1 MPHYCYERR
10 AKMQESNEIKDKL
23 INEFSESYV
32 EKIFYFCLK
41 KTGNPND
48 ADDLTQDIAF
58 QIIMALNK
66 GTIPNNFSAWI
77 WQIARNRYSVWAKE
91 KHNRNESVTDTDVY
105 DYEIEDANESISDE
119 LIHSEQM
126 ALLRRELAFIKSD
139 YRNIVVAYYLENKSI
154 CDIASALSLTE
165 SAVKQRLFRARNIL
179 KEGMEMARTF
189 GKRSYNPENI
199 TYAADGSQPTG
210 LPWRAVNRKIPNNI
224 LLQANNNPS
233 TLEELSIELGVA
245 LPYMEE
251 EVNLLHQATL
261 LEKQGD
267 KYITN
272 FFILDKECRMEIYN
286 ALRQESKERSRLIR
300 ELIENSLNEDRS
312 YFCEYPHIED
322 NTIRWLLV
330 PFAIDV
336 LIDMVQQ
343 KQNPNGFYGGFSG
356 KLPKRANGESWGFV
370 GYETVELPEI
380 TIMGCQCCFTDSGS
394 SYVYK
399 CGDYSMWE
407 QCGEPNSQEVE
418 LMCSC
423 IKENKKISSLSDNEK
438 RVWESINGRYAH
450 LSEDGYLIPDIVVV
464 RGKEG
469 EPPSILP
476 DDLQWLAQNVTDLY
490 KKVETILKKYTHQV
504 LHKNME
510 FYIGMELYAMRMMA
524 IHDLVEEGYLK
535 LPDDPSKSS
544 LGMALF
550 IN

>member
-1 MPHYCYERR
+1 
-10 AKMQESNEIKDKL
+10 MQESNEIKDKL
-23 INEFSESYV
+23 INEFSENYA

-139 YRNIVVAYYLENKSI
+139 YRNIVVTYYIENKSI
-154 CDIASALSLTE
+154 RDIASALSLTE

-199 TYAADGSQPTG
+199 TYAADGAQPTG

-300 ELIENSLNEDRS
+300 ELIENRLNEDRS
-312 YFCEYPHIED
+312 DFCEYPHIED

-330 PFAIDV
+330 PSLIDV

-343 KQNPNGFYGGFSG
+343 EQNPNGLYGGFSG

-380 TIMGCQCCFTDSGS
+380 TIMGCQSRITDSGEFI
-394 SYVYK
+394 VYK

-464 RGKEG
+464 RAKEG
-469 EPPSILP
+469 EPPSVLP
-476 DDLQWLAQNVTDLY
+476 DDLQWLVQNVTDLY

>member
-1 MPHYCYERR
+1 
-10 AKMQESNEIKDKL
+10 MQESNEIKDKL
-23 INEFSESYV
+23 INEFSENYV

-139 YRNIVVAYYLENKSI
+139 YRNIVVTYYIENKSI

-300 ELIENSLNEDRS
+300 ELIENSLNEYRS

-330 PFAIDV
+330 PAGIDV

-343 KQNPNGFYGGFSG
+343 EQNPNGFYGGFGG

-394 SYVYK
+394 SHVYK

-464 RGKEG
+464 RAKEV
-469 EPPSILP
+469 EPLSILP
-476 DDLQWLAQNVTDLY
+476 DVLQWLAQNVTDLY

>member
-1 MPHYCYERR
+1 
-10 AKMQESNEIKDKL
+10 MQESNEIKDKL
-23 INEFSESYV
+23 INEFSENYV

-105 DYEIEDANESISDE
+105 DCEIEDANESISDE

-139 YRNIVVAYYLENKSI
+139 YRNIVVNYYIENKSI
-154 CDIASALSLTE
+154 RDIASALSLSE

-199 TYAADGSQPTG
+199 TYAADGAQPTG

-300 ELIENSLNEDRS
+300 ELIENRLNEDRS
-312 YFCEYPHIED
+312 DFCEYPHIED
-322 NTIRWLLV
+322 NTIRWHMV

-336 LIDMVQQ
+336 LIEMVQQ
-343 KQNPNGFYGGFSG
+343 EQNPNGLYGGLDG

-380 TIMGCQCCFTDSGS
+380 TIMGCQGCITDSGAFN
-394 SYVYK
+394 VYK

-450 LSEDGYLIPDIVVV
+450 LSEEGYLIPDIVVV
-464 RGKEG
+464 RAKEG

-550 IN
+550 MN

>member
-1 MPHYCYERR
+1 
-10 AKMQESNEIKDKL
+10 
-23 INEFSESYV
+23 
-32 EKIFYFCLK
+32 
-41 KTGNPND
+41 
-48 ADDLTQDIAF
+48 
-58 QIIMALNK
+58 
-66 GTIPNNFSAWI
+66 
-77 WQIARNRYSVWAKE
+77 
-91 KHNRNESVTDTDVY
+91 
-105 DYEIEDANESISDE
+105 
-119 LIHSEQM
+119 
-126 ALLRRELAFIKSD
+126 
-139 YRNIVVAYYLENKSI
+139 
-154 CDIASALSLTE
+154 
-165 SAVKQRLFRARNIL
+165 
-179 KEGMEMARTF
+179 
-189 GKRSYNPENI
+189 
-199 TYAADGSQPTG
+199 
-210 LPWRAVNRKIPNNI
+210 
-224 LLQANNNPS
+224 
-233 TLEELSIELGVA
+233 
-245 LPYMEE
+245 
-251 EVNLLHQATL
+251 
-261 LEKQGD
+261 
-267 KYITN
+267 
-272 FFILDKECRMEIYN
+272 MEIYN

-300 ELIENSLNEDRS
+300 ELIENRLNEDRS
-312 YFCEYPHIED
+312 DFCEYPHIED
-322 NTIRWLLV
+322 NTIRWHMV

-336 LIDMVQQ
+336 LIEMVQQ
-343 KQNPNGFYGGFSG
+343 EQNPNGLYGGFDG

-380 TIMGCQCCFTDSGS
+380 TIMGCQGCITDSGAFN
-394 SYVYK
+394 VYK

-464 RGKEG
+464 RAKEG
-469 EPPSILP
+469 ESPDILP
-476 DDLQWLAQNVTDLY
+476 DDIQWLVQNVTDLY

>member
-1 MPHYCYERR
+1 
-10 AKMQESNEIKDKL
+10 MQESNEIKDKL

-48 ADDLTQDIAF
+48 ADDLTQDIVF

-66 GTIPNNFSAWI
+66 GTIPNNFSAWV

-91 KHNRNESVTDTDVY
+91 KHNQSESVTGVDIY
-105 DYEIEDANESISDE
+105 DCEIEDANESVSDE

-139 YRNIVVAYYLENKSI
+139 YRNIVVAYYIENKSI
-154 CDIASALSLTE
+154 RDIASALSLSE

-199 TYAADGSQPTG
+199 TYAANGAQPTG
-210 LPWRAVNRKIPNNI
+210 LPWRVVNRKIPNNI

-245 LPYMEE
+245 IPYIEE
-251 EVNLLHQATL
+251 EVDILYRATL

-286 ALRQESKERSRLIR
+286 ALRHESKERSRSIR
-300 ELIENSLNEDRS
+300 ELIENRLNEDRS
-312 YFCEYPHIED
+312 DFCEYPHIED
-322 NTIRWLLV
+322 NTIRWLWV
-330 PFAIDV
+330 PMTIDI
-336 LIDMVQQ
+336 LIEMVQQ
-343 KQNPNGFYGGFSG
+343 KQNPNGLYGGFDG

-370 GYETVELPEI
+370 GYEMVELPEI
-380 TIMGCQCCFTDSGS
+380 TIMGCQGCNTDSGAFN
-394 SYVYK
+394 VYK

-450 LSEDGYLIPDIVVV
+450 LSEDGYLIPDIVVG

-490 KKVETILKKYTHQV
+490 KKVKTILKKYTHQV

>member
-154 CDIASALSLTE
+154 RDIASALSLTE

>member
-1 MPHYCYERR
+1 
-10 AKMQESNEIKDKL
+10 MQESNEIKDKL

-48 ADDLTQDIAF
+48 ADDLTQDIVF

-66 GTIPNNFSAWI
+66 GTIPNNFSAWV

-91 KHNRNESVTDTDVY
+91 KHNQSESVTGVDIY
-105 DYEIEDANESISDE
+105 DCEIEDANESVSDE

-139 YRNIVVAYYLENKSI
+139 YRNIVVAYYIENKSI
-154 CDIASALSLTE
+154 RDIASALSLTE

-199 TYAADGSQPTG
+199 TYAANGAQPTG
-210 LPWRAVNRKIPNNI
+210 LPWRVVNRKIPNNI

-245 LPYMEE
+245 IPYIEE
-251 EVNLLHQATL
+251 EVDILYRATL

-286 ALRQESKERSRLIR
+286 ALRHESKERSRSIR
-300 ELIENSLNEDRS
+300 ELIENRLNEDRS
-312 YFCEYPHIED
+312 DFCEYPHIED
-322 NTIRWLLV
+322 NTIRWLWV
-330 PFAIDV
+330 PMTIDI
-336 LIDMVQQ
+336 LIEMVQQ
-343 KQNPNGFYGGFSG
+343 KQNPNGLYGGFDG

-370 GYETVELPEI
+370 GYEMVELPEI
-380 TIMGCQCCFTDSGS
+380 TIMGCQGCNTDSGAFN
-394 SYVYK
+394 VYK

-450 LSEDGYLIPDIVVV
+450 LSEDGYLIPDIVVG

-490 KKVETILKKYTHQV
+490 KKVKTILKKYTHQV

>member
-1 MPHYCYERR
+1 
-10 AKMQESNEIKDKL
+10 MQESNEIKDKL
-23 INEFSESYV
+23 INEFSENYV

-105 DYEIEDANESISDE
+105 DCEIEDANESISDE

-139 YRNIVVAYYLENKSI
+139 YRNIVVNYYIENKSI
-154 CDIASALSLTE
+154 RDIASALSLTE

-199 TYAADGSQPTG
+199 TYAADGAQPTG
-210 LPWRAVNRKIPNNI
+210 LPWRAVYRKIPNNI

-300 ELIENSLNEDRS
+300 ELIENRLNEDRS
-312 YFCEYPHIED
+312 DFCEYPHIED
-322 NTIRWLLV
+322 NTIRWHMV

-336 LIDMVQQ
+336 LIEMVQQ
-343 KQNPNGFYGGFSG
+343 EQNPNGLYGGLDG

-380 TIMGCQCCFTDSGS
+380 TIMGCQCCITDSGAFH
-394 SYVYK
+394 VYK

-469 EPPSILP
+469 EPPSVLP

>member
-1 MPHYCYERR
+1 
-10 AKMQESNEIKDKL
+10 MQESNEIKDKL

-48 ADDLTQDIAF
+48 ADDPTQDIAF
-58 QIIMALNK
+58 QIIMTLNK

-105 DYEIEDANESISDE
+105 DCEIEDTNESVSDE

-139 YRNIVVAYYLENKSI
+139 YRNIVVAYYIENKSI
-154 CDIASALSLTE
+154 RDIATELSLSE

-199 TYAADGSQPTG
+199 SYSASGPQPTG
-210 LPWRAVNRKIPNNI
+210 LPWRVVNRKIPNNI

-245 LPYMEE
+245 LPYIEE
-251 EVNLLHQATL
+251 EVDILYRATL

-286 ALRQESKERSRLIR
+286 ALRQKSKERSRSIR
-300 ELIENSLNEDRS
+300 EFIENRLNEDRS
-312 YFCEYPHIED
+312 DFCEYPHIED
-322 NTIRWLLV
+322 NTIRWLWV
-330 PFAIDV
+330 PMTIDI
-336 LIDMVQQ
+336 LIEMVQQ
-343 KQNPNGFYGGFSG
+343 KQNPNGLYGGFDG

-370 GYETVELPEI
+370 GYEMVELPEI
-380 TIMGCQCCFTDSGS
+380 TIMGCQGCNTDSGAFN
-394 SYVYK
+394 VYK

-407 QCGEPNSQEVE
+407 QCVEPKPEEVE
-418 LMCSC
+418 LMCNC

-469 EPPSILP
+469 EPPDILP
-476 DDLQWLAQNVTDLY
+476 DDIQWLVQNVTDLY

-550 IN
+550 ID

>member
-1 MPHYCYERR
+1 MPHYCYERG
-10 AKMQESNEIKDKL
+10 AKMQDSNEIKDKL
-23 INEFSESYV
+23 INEFSENYV

-139 YRNIVVAYYLENKSI
+139 YRNIVVTYYIENKSI
-154 CDIASALSLTE
+154 RDIASALSLTE

-199 TYAADGSQPTG
+199 TYAADGAQPTG

-286 ALRQESKERSRLIR
+286 ALRQKSKERSRLIR

-322 NTIRWLLV
+322 NTIRWFLV
-330 PFAIDV
+330 PFVIDV

-343 KQNPNGFYGGFSG
+343 EQNPNGLYGGFGG

-380 TIMGCQCCFTDSGS
+380 TIMGCQGCITDSGAFN
-394 SYVYK
+394 VYK

-450 LSEDGYLIPDIVVV
+450 LSEEGYLIPDIVVV

>member
-1 MPHYCYERR
+1 
-10 AKMQESNEIKDKL
+10 MQDSNEIKDKL
-23 INEFSESYV
+23 INEFSENYV

-66 GTIPNNFSAWI
+66 GTIPNNFPAWI

-139 YRNIVVAYYLENKSI
+139 YRNIVVTYYIENKSI
-154 CDIASALSLTE
+154 RDIASALSLTE

-199 TYAADGSQPTG
+199 TYAADGAQPTG

-300 ELIENSLNEDRS
+300 ELIENRLNEDRS
-312 YFCEYPHIED
+312 AFCEYPHIED

-336 LIDMVQQ
+336 LINMVQQ
-343 KQNPNGFYGGFSG
+343 EQNPNGLYGGFDG

-380 TIMGCQCCFTDSGS
+380 TIMGCNGYITDSGAFN
-394 SYVYK
+394 VYK

>member
-1 MPHYCYERR
+1 
-10 AKMQESNEIKDKL
+10 MQESNEIKDKL
-23 INEFSESYV
+23 INEFSENYV
-32 EKIFYFCLK
+32 EKLFYFCLK
-41 KTGNPND
+41 KTGNQD
-48 ADDLTQDIAF
+48 EADDLTQDITL
-58 QIIMALNK
+58 QIVAALNK
-66 GTIPNNFSAWI
+66 GTVPDSFSAWI

-139 YRNIVVAYYLENKSI
+139 YRNIVVTYYIENKSI
-154 CDIASALSLTE
+154 RDIASALSLTE

-199 TYAADGSQPTG
+199 TYAADGAQPTG

-286 ALRQESKERSRLIR
+286 ALRQESKERSRLIC
-300 ELIENSLNEDRS
+300 ELIENRLNEDRS
-312 YFCEYPHIED
+312 AFCEYPHIED
-322 NTIRWLLV
+322 NTIRWFLV

-336 LIDMVQQ
+336 LINMVQQ
-343 KQNPNGFYGGFSG
+343 EQNPNGLYGGFDG

-380 TIMGCQCCFTDSGS
+380 TIMGCQCCITDSGAFI
-394 SYVYK
+394 VYK

-450 LSEDGYLIPDIVVV
+450 LSEDGFLIPDIVVG
-464 RGKEG
+464 RGEEG
-469 EPPSILP
+469 EPPSVLP

>member
-1 MPHYCYERR
+1 MPHYYYERR

-105 DYEIEDANESISDE
+105 DCEIEDTNENISDE

-139 YRNIVVAYYLENKSI
+139 YRNIVVAYYIENKSI
-154 CDIASALSLTE
+154 RDIASALSLSE

-179 KEGMEMARTF
+179 KEGIEMARTF

-199 TYAADGSQPTG
+199 TYAADGAQPTG
-210 LPWRAVNRKIPNNI
+210 LPWRVVNRKIPNNI

-286 ALRQESKERSRLIR
+286 ALRQKSKERSRLIR
-300 ELIENSLNEDRS
+300 ELIENRLNEDRS
-312 YFCEYPHIED
+312 VFCEYPHIED
-322 NTIRWLLV
+322 NTIRWFLV
-330 PFAIDV
+330 PFTIDV

-343 KQNPNGFYGGFSG
+343 KQNPNGLYGGFGG

-370 GYETVELPEI
+370 GYEIVELPEI
-380 TIMGCQCCFTDSGS
+380 TIMGCQSCNTDSGAFI
-394 SYVYK
+394 VYK

-407 QCGEPNSQEVE
+407 QCGEPKPEEVE
-418 LMCSC
+418 LMCNC

-464 RGKEG
+464 GGKEG
-469 EPPSILP
+469 EPPDILP
-476 DDLQWLAQNVTDLY
+476 DDIQWLVQNVADLY

>member
-1 MPHYCYERR
+1 
-10 AKMQESNEIKDKL
+10 MQESNEIKDKL

-32 EKIFYFCLK
+32 EKLFYFCLK
-41 KTGNPND
+41 KTGNQD
-48 ADDLTQDIAF
+48 EADDLTQDITL
-58 QIIMALNK
+58 QIVAALNK
-66 GTIPNNFSAWI
+66 GTVPDSFSAWI

-105 DYEIEDANESISDE
+105 DCEIEDANENVSDE

-139 YRNIVVAYYLENKSI
+139 YRNIVVAYYIENKSI
-154 CDIASALSLTE
+154 RDIASALSLSE

-199 TYAADGSQPTG
+199 TYAADGAQPTG

-286 ALRQESKERSRLIR
+286 ALRQKSKERSRLIR
-300 ELIENSLNEDRS
+300 ELIENRLNEDRS
-312 YFCEYPHIED
+312 VFCEYPHIED
-322 NTIRWLLV
+322 NTIRWFLV
-330 PFAIDV
+330 PFTIDV

-343 KQNPNGFYGGFSG
+343 KQNPNGLYGGFGG

-380 TIMGCQCCFTDSGS
+380 TIMGCQGCITDSGDFN
-394 SYVYK
+394 VYK

-438 RVWESINGRYAH
+438 RVWDSINGRYAH

-469 EPPSILP
+469 EPPDILP
-476 DDLQWLAQNVTDLY
+476 DDIQWLVQNVADLY
-490 KKVETILKKYTHQV
+490 KKVENILKKYTHQV

>member
-1 MPHYCYERR
+1 
-10 AKMQESNEIKDKL
+10 MQESNEIKDKL

-139 YRNIVVAYYLENKSI
+139 YRNIVVNYYIENKSI
-154 CDIASALSLTE
+154 RDIASALSLTE

-199 TYAADGSQPTG
+199 TYAADGAQPTG
-210 LPWRAVNRKIPNNI
+210 LPWRAVYRKIPNNI

-300 ELIENSLNEDRS
+300 ELIENRLNEDRS
-312 YFCEYPHIED
+312 DFCEYPHIED
-322 NTIRWLLV
+322 NTIRWHMV

-336 LIDMVQQ
+336 LIEMVQQ
-343 KQNPNGFYGGFSG
+343 EQNPNGLYGGLDG

-380 TIMGCQCCFTDSGS
+380 TIMGCQCCITDSGAFH
-394 SYVYK
+394 VYK

-469 EPPSILP
+469 EPPSVLP
-476 DDLQWLAQNVTDLY
+476 DDLQWLTQNVTDLY

-550 IN
+550 ID

>member
-1 MPHYCYERR
+1 
-10 AKMQESNEIKDKL
+10 MQDSNEIKDKL
-23 INEFSESYV
+23 INEFSENYV

-139 YRNIVVAYYLENKSI
+139 YRNIVVTYYIENKSI
-154 CDIASALSLTE
+154 RDIASALSLTE

-300 ELIENSLNEDRS
+300 EVIENILNEDRS

-322 NTIRWLLV
+322 NTIRWFLV
-330 PFAIDV
+330 PFVIDV
-336 LIDMVQQ
+336 LINMVQQ
-343 KQNPNGFYGGFSG
+343 EQNPNGLYGGFSG

-380 TIMGCQCCFTDSGS
+380 TIMGCQGCITDSGAFN
-394 SYVYK
+394 VYK

-464 RGKEG
+464 RAKEG

-476 DDLQWLAQNVTDLY
+476 DVLQWLAQNVTDLY

>member
-1 MPHYCYERR
+1 MG
-10 AKMQESNEIKDKL
+10 I
-23 INEFSESYV
+23 
-32 EKIFYFCLK
+32 
-41 KTGNPND
+41 
-48 ADDLTQDIAF
+48 
-58 QIIMALNK
+58 
-66 GTIPNNFSAWI
+66 
-77 WQIARNRYSVWAKE
+77 
-91 KHNRNESVTDTDVY
+91 
-105 DYEIEDANESISDE
+105 
-119 LIHSEQM
+119 
-126 ALLRRELAFIKSD
+126 
-139 YRNIVVAYYLENKSI
+139 ENKSI
-154 CDIASALSLTE
+154 RDIASALSLSE

-179 KEGMEMARTF
+179 KEGIEMARTF

-199 TYAADGSQPTG
+199 TYAADGAQPTG

-286 ALRQESKERSRLIR
+286 ALRQKSKERSRLIR
-300 ELIENSLNEDRS
+300 ELIENRLNEDRS
-312 YFCEYPHIED
+312 VFCEYPHIED
-322 NTIRWLLV
+322 NTIRWHLV

-336 LIDMVQQ
+336 LIEMVQQ
-343 KQNPNGFYGGFSG
+343 EQNPNGLYGGLDG

-380 TIMGCQCCFTDSGS
+380 TIMGCQCCITDSGAF
-394 SYVYK
+394 YVYK

-450 LSEDGYLIPDIVVV
+450 LSEEGYLIPDIVVV
-464 RGKEG
+464 RAKEEG
-469 EPPSILP
+469 EPPDILP
-476 DDLQWLAQNVTDLY
+476 DDIQWLVQNVTDLY

>member
-1 MPHYCYERR
+1 MPHYYYERR

-91 KHNRNESVTDTDVY
+91 KHNRNESVTDKDVY
-105 DYEIEDANESISDE
+105 DCEIEDTNENISDE

-139 YRNIVVAYYLENKSI
+139 YRNIVVAYYIENKSI
-154 CDIASALSLTE
+154 RDIASALSLSE
-165 SAVKQRLFRARNIL
+165 SVVKQRLFRARNIL

-199 TYAADGSQPTG
+199 TYAADGAQPTG
-210 LPWRAVNRKIPNNI
+210 LPWRVVNRKIPNNI

-233 TLEELSIELGVA
+233 TLEELSIELGMA
-245 LPYMEE
+245 LPYIEE
-251 EVNLLHQATL
+251 EVDILYRATL

-286 ALRQESKERSRLIR
+286 ALRQKSKERSRSIR
-300 ELIENSLNEDRS
+300 EFIENRLNEDRS
-312 YFCEYPHIED
+312 DFCEYPHIED
-322 NTIRWLLV
+322 NTIRWLWV
-330 PFAIDV
+330 PMTIDI
-336 LIDMVQQ
+336 LIEMVQQ
-343 KQNPNGFYGGFSG
+343 KQNPNGLYGGIDG

-370 GYETVELPEI
+370 GYEMVELPEI
-380 TIMGCQCCFTDSGS
+380 TIMGCHGCDTDSGAFN
-394 SYVYK
+394 VYK

-407 QCGEPNSQEVE
+407 QCGEPKTEEVE
-418 LMCSC
+418 LMCNC

-469 EPPSILP
+469 EPPDILP
-476 DDLQWLAQNVTDLY
+476 DDIQWLVQNVTDLY